1 MYSRQ
6 AHEPLWGLPD
16 PDRQREF
23 YQDVAS
29 KRAFAWLV
37 DMILISV
44 ISLIV
49 VIFTFGIGLFFY
61 GIIALIVSFL
71 YRFLTIASTS
81 ATPGMRLMAIE
92 LRNFRGE
99 RLDST
104 TALLHTLGYLSSVAF
119 VFPQI
124 VSIVLMA
131 TSRRGQGLSDMV
143 LGTAA
148 LNRRARS

>member
-1 MYSRQ
+1 MYSSQSR
-6 AHEPLWGLPD
+6 APLWGLPD
-16 PDRQREF
+16 PDSQGEF
-23 YQDVAS
+23 YRDVAI

-37 DMILISV
+37 DAILISL

-61 GIIALIVSFL
+61 GLILFAVSFL
-71 YRFLTIASTS
+71 YRFITIASAS

-99 RLDST
+99 RFDTT
-104 TALLHTLGYLSSVAF
+104 TALLHTLGYLGSVAF

-124 VSIVLMA
+124 ISIILMA

-148 LNRRARS
+148 LNQAARR